1 MLKPLFLTNLL
12 LKNGQKKFYLKN
24 EVFNFLNLLE
34 TISRLRE
41 VRVFLLANSVTISNP
56 YFLYFDLAIPS
67 HSDIAL
73 FKNNTILVQ
82 YMKNKSYQETKKN
95 TRFRFYGRT
104 VLLTQITLLIIISF
118 LIMIALFRKK
128 LLLLNLLLLSF
139 LKICLFGVWFDYA
152 NNLCFVSSKFPHNTP
167 YIFSMSLA
175 DHTENTLLIKNYS
188 KYAGL
193 RHFIDFYK
201 KRSSSFRKSKY
212 KKYF

>member
-12 LKNGQKKFYLKN
+12 SKNGQKKFYLKN

-56 YFLYFDLAIPS
+56 YFLYFDLSIPS

-95 TRFRFYGRT
+95 TRFRYYG
-104 VLLTQITLLIIISF
+104 
-118 LIMIALFRKK
+118 
-128 LLLLNLLLLSF
+128 
-139 LKICLFGVWFDYA
+139 
-152 NNLCFVSSKFPHNTP
+152 
-167 YIFSMSLA
+167 
-175 DHTENTLLIKNYS
+175 
-188 KYAGL
+188 
-193 RHFIDFYK
+193 
-201 KRSSSFRKSKY
+201 
-212 KKYF
+212 